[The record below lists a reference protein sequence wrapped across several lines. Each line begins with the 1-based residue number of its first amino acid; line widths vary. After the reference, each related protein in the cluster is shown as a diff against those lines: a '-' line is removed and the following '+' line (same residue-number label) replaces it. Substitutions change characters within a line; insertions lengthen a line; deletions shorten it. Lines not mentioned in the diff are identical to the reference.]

1 MGHREAF
8 LEAYDNMSHE
18 ERRDFLANA
27 ERGRQAPHHSNARGR
42 SPRRERSSGHDHH
55 RTVELARD
63 TREIARRSRSRTPV
77 RSGGERSERSE
88 RRARSEHDERGE
100 RSARSEHDERSK
112 HSGRSEPRARS
123 AHGERSERTA
133 RSEHDERG
141 ERSARS
147 EHDRR
152 SERTARSEHGR
163 SERSVRIEHLTATT
177 HASQQRGHVSTRLQ
191 EATIMPA
198 EVPGHLPPH
207 LLAPSS
213 ILSEA
218 LSDAKAV
225 ITAAQ
230 DTVSAFA
237 KTINELNGSALRP
250 SMGASFLNN
259 WEQLKRSVR
268 QASQAAE
275 DALNASRG
283 ANLDGTLDTT
293 RAELRSSK
301 ELLDGFFDDLLTI
314 HARHKR
320 LDSSDDGRA
329 QRWKDALKPALV
341 PSWVAYGA
349 PPPPPPMPAA
359 HPAPVAAPA
368 PAAEGV
374 DFEAQLADMVARHGK
389 MLTNFLTEQAA
400 VAQLEK
406 RNRSMAIEIA
416 DLKRR
421 LADQISSPSRSIE
434 RNQEQ
439 RSNSSAKE

>member
-1 MGHREAF
+1 MGCQRNPI
-8 LEAYDNMSHE
+8 LEAYDNMSRE
-18 ERRDFLANA
+18 EQRDFLAHV
-27 ERGRQAPHHSNARGR
+27 ERGRQEPRHSNARGR
-42 SPRRERSSGHDHH
+42 GSGHDNH

-63 TREIARRSRSRTPV
+63 TREPARRSRSRTPV

-88 RRARSEHDERGE
+88 RGERRARSEHDKRGE
-100 RSARSEHDERSK
+100 RSARSEHNERSK

-123 AHGERSERTA
+123 EHGERSERTA
-133 RSEHDERG
+133 RSEHDKLSKHSG
-141 ERSARS
+141 
-147 EHDRR
+147 R
-152 SERTARSEHGR
+152 SERTACSEQGR

-191 EATIMPA
+191 EATTMPA
-198 EVPGHLPPH
+198 EVPGDLPPH

-218 LSDAKAV
+218 LSNAKAV

-230 DTVSAFA
+230 DTVSAFSR
-237 KTINELNGSALRP
+237 TINELNGSALRP

-283 ANLDGTLDTT
+283 ANMDGTLDTA

-320 LDSSDDGRA
+320 LDSSNDGRA

-368 PAAEGV
+368 PAAEGA

-389 MLTNFLTEQAA
+389 MLNNFLTEQEA

-406 RNRSMAIEIA
+406 RNQSMAIEIA
-416 DLKRR
+416 DLRRR
-421 LADQISSPSRSIE
+421 LADQIPSPSRSIE
-434 RNQEQ
+434 RTQEQ